1 MSKIANKDNML
12 MKEEAKGI
20 LRNANV
26 FDLLRGRYI
35 YLEVYGING
44 HGTFHQE

>member
-20 LRNANV
+20 LNANV